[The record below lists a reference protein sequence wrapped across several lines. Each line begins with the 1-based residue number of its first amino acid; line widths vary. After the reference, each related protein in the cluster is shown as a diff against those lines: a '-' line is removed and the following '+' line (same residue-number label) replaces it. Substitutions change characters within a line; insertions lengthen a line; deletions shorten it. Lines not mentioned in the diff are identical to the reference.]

1 MQLRFYLLGKCDSKN
16 PSAIPKKQI
25 EQWSDSGI
33 ITYLGESNDVR
44 EFIKYASVVVLPSY
58 YKEGIPRVLL
68 EALAMSKPI
77 ITTINN
83 GCKDLINLDNIN
95 KNDINIGNN
104 GILIQPKNAHLLY
117 KAILKFST
125 INRDELEKNALIE
138 SKKYDIKIINEIYK
152 NRILDK
158 YLLKTHNKNI
168 VFVSNSCFS
177 MFNFRLNTLQYIRD
191 NGYQIHIIAPFDEST
206 QKLIDNNF
214 KCYDIFIDP
223 KSMNPLKELRFIK
236 ELKNHI
242 KTINPS
248 IIINYTIKP
257 VIYGSFIANRLKI
270 QNIAITTGL
279 GYIFIPNGIMKTIL
293 KKFVVML
300 YKIALKNTNEIWFLN
315 KDDKNEFINLNITES
330 SKTFILP
337 SEGIDLNHF
346 KPDFKKN
353 ENFKPN
359 NKAQEQYLQN
369 PPKDD
374 EIRYLLIARM
384 LYDKGV
390 QEFIKAAKL
399 HQNSLKH

>member
-158 YLLKTHNKNI
+158 YLLKTHNKI
-168 VFVSNSCFS
+168 FVF
-177 MFNFRLNTLQYIRD
+177 
-191 NGYQIHIIAPFDEST
+191 
-206 QKLIDNNF
+206 
-214 KCYDIFIDP
+214 
-223 KSMNPLKELRFIK
+223 
-236 ELKNHI
+236 
-242 KTINPS
+242 
-248 IIINYTIKP
+248 
-257 VIYGSFIANRLKI
+257 LKI
-270 QNIAITTGL
+270 T
-279 GYIFIPNGIMKTIL
+279 F
-293 KKFVVML
+293 KFV
-300 YKIALKNTNEIWFLN
+300 T
-315 KDDKNEFINLNITES
+315 
-330 SKTFILP
+330 
-337 SEGIDLNHF
+337 
-346 KPDFKKN
+346 KP
-353 ENFKPN
+353 
-359 NKAQEQYLQN
+359 QYL
-369 PPKDD
+369 
-374 EIRYLLIARM
+374 A
-384 LYDKGV
+384 
-390 QEFIKAAKL
+390 
-399 HQNSLKH
+399 